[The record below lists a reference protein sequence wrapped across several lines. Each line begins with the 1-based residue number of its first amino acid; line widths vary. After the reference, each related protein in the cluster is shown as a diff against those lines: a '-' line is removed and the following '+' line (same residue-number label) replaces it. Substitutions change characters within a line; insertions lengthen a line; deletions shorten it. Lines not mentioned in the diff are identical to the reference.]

1 MLGDQAERAWR
12 TADFFQMDPTPVIPS
27 GLLAP
32 QLPDAPL
39 LRLIADAA
47 SPLMAYYETPTLRCR
62 FANQAYATFY
72 GWCPATIFGRT
83 LRGVVG
89 ESAWLLIA
97 DYLDQACAGQQ
108 VRYERERIL
117 SNGDTRRIQVDLQPQ
132 PGDDRVPAGL
142 LVQIR
147 DVTEQRQAQ
156 DLLRQ
161 GEERLRKFAHATEEG
176 IVFHSAGLITDG
188 NEAIERLLGYR
199 VQEVLGRPVLDFMSD
214 DTRHR
219 VFENVRSNREEPYE
233 AVVVRKDG
241 RHVPVEI
248 VGKTMP
254 FGNETYRLAV
264 VRDISARK
272 EAQDRIAFMALHDG
286 LTRLPNRAALE
297 VRLAS
302 MVEHARVARHE
313 LAVLFLDLDHFK
325 TINDSLGHHAGD
337 LLLCEISTRLQS
349 QARRVDAV
357 ARLGGDE
364 FVVVLSDTDSRHA
377 ASVASQLLDAVGAS
391 MRIDGH
397 TVSVSTSIGIGLYP
411 GDGETADELLRRAD
425 TAMYN
430 AKESG
435 RRNYQ
440 FFVPA
445 MSSGA
450 IDALNQEN
458 LLRDALT
465 RSQFALHYQPQ
476 IDMRD
481 GRITGVEALIRWHH
495 PTRGLVGPLEFIGF
509 AEKRGLI
516 AVIGR
521 WVLEQACRQIKAWH
535 DAGLAQVPVAVNLSA
550 IEFRQR
556 DLVPSIA
563 AVLQTTGL
571 APRFLE
577 LELTESAL
585 MDQGSLI
592 GEQLHALKTLGVRLA
607 IDDFGTGYSS
617 LAYLKRFPIDRLKI
631 DRSFVRDTPADADDV
646 AIVTAILQMAR
657 SLKLAT
663 VAEGVETAAQQAL
676 LRSLGCGDFQGFLVS
691 RPLAPEAMAVFLRT
705 HGPAG
710 WRDRPPAP
718 ERGPGRALPLAG

>member
-1 MLGDQAERAWR
+1 M
-12 TADFFQMDPTPVIPS
+12 ADFFQMDSTPVNPS
-27 GLLAP
+27 GLSAP
-32 QLPDAPL
+32 PLPDAPL

-62 FANQAYATFY
+62 FANRAYATAY
-72 GWCPATIFGRT
+72 GCCPATILGRS
-83 LRGVVG
+83 LREVVG
-89 ESAWLLIA
+89 ETAWLHIE
-97 DYLDQACAGQQ
+97 DYLAQACAGQR
-108 VRYERERIL
+108 VCYEREQIL
-117 SNGDTRRIQVDLQPQ
+117 SDGDKRQIQVELQPRQ
-132 PGDDRVPAGL
+132 GDGTVPAGL

-147 DVTEQRQAQ
+147 DVTEQRRTQ
-156 DLLRQ
+156 DLVRE

-176 IVFHSAGLITDG
+176 IVFHAAGRITDG

-219 VFENVRSNREEPYE
+219 VFENVRSDREEPYE

-254 FGNETYRLAV
+254 FGAETYRLAV

-272 EAQDRIAFMALHDG
+272 EAQARIAFMALHDS

-337 LLLCEISTRLQS
+337 LLLCEIATRLLS
-349 QARRVDAV
+349 HARQVDAV

-364 FVVVLSDTDSRHA
+364 FVVVLADTDSRHA
-377 ASVASQLLDAVGAS
+377 SGVASRLLDAVGAS

-397 TVSVSTSIGIGLYP
+397 NVSVSTSIGIGLFP
-411 GDGETADELLRRAD
+411 GDGETAQELIRRAD
-425 TAMYN
+425 AAMYS

-440 FFVPA
+440 FFVPS
-445 MSSGA
+445 MSA
-450 IDALNQEN
+450 AAVDALDQEN
-458 LLRDALT
+458 LLREAIA

-495 PTRGLVGPLEFIGF
+495 PTRGLVGPMAFIGF

-516 AVIGR
+516 ASIGR

-535 DAGLAQVPVAVNLSA
+535 DAGHPRVPVAVNLSA

-563 AVLQTTGL
+563 AVLQASGL
-571 APRFLE
+571 APEFLE

-585 MDQGSLI
+585 LDQGSFI
-592 GEQLHALKTLGVRLA
+592 GEQLHALKALGVRLA

-631 DRSFVRDTPADADDV
+631 DRSFVQDTPADADDV

-676 LRSLGCGDFQGFLVS
+676 LRGLGCGDFQGFLVS
-691 RPLAPEAMAVFLRT
+691 RPLATEAMATFLRT

-710 WRDRPPAP
+710 WRQPESEPGLGHALPPAG
-718 ERGPGRALPLAG
+718 EGQG